1 MSMSQRVLNPVP
13 RARVT
18 RDLFARHA
26 CLLYVVLSTTA
37 AIAVVTAAVL
47 YAHLKLVKWSL
58 NVDAP
63 GVRNNHVPPTHKIGR
78 IAIVGILLFELGAD
92 AGGAI
97 GDAIAW
103 TITAIG
109 GLL

>member
-1 MSMSQRVLNPVP
+1 
-13 RARVT
+13 
-18 RDLFARHA
+18 
-26 CLLYVVLSTTA
+26 LYVVLPTTT
-37 AIAVVTAAVL
+37 AIAVVTTGVL

-63 GVRNNHVPPTHKIGR
+63 RVRDNHVPAIHKVGKF
-78 IAIVGILLFELGAD
+78 AIVGILLFELGGD

-97 GDAIAW
+97 VDAIAW